1 MSLETT
7 KAIKEFIFGRFP
19 QAKKKNISDSDE
31 LLNSGIVDSLGI
43 LEIVAFIEKTFGITV
58 ADEELTSENFETLT
72 SLTNFVEQKRQTSA
86 ASQA

>member
-7 KAIKEFIFGRFP
+7 KALKEFIFGRFP
-19 QAKKKNISDSDE
+19 QAKKKNIGDTDE

-43 LEIVAFIEKTFGITV
+43 LEIVGFIEKTFGVTV
-58 ADEELTSENFETLT
+58 ADDELTSENFETLT
-72 SLTNFVEQKRQTSA
+72 ALTNFVELKRHSSA

>member
-7 KAIKEFIFGRFP
+7 KSLREFIFGRFP

-58 ADEELTSENFETLT
+58 ADEELTSENFETLA
-72 SLTNFVEQKRQTSA
+72 SLTNFVEQKRQISA
-86 ASQA
+86 ANQA